1 MSPSKHIAQYL
12 LRIAFVQSAMQ
23 DEANFTLLKS
33 RPSNRVLTGIG
44 LILISYTIGW
54 PAISL
59 LGLISYR
66 TGKVSVLVI
75 GGPLMY
81 GISHLVFMIGT
92 YLAGKHYAVIFLR
105 CASRLAVEKLTSSR
119 EGR

>member
-1 MSPSKHIAQYL
+1 
-12 LRIAFVQSAMQ
+12 MQ
-23 DEANFTLLKS
+23 DEANFSSLIKK
-33 RPSNRVLTGIG
+33 RPSNRVLAGIG

-59 LGLISYR
+59 LGLISYH

-81 GISHLVFMIGT
+81 GISHLVFMIGM

-105 CASRLAVEKLTSSR
+105 YASKFAVEKLMSSK